1 MAINENI
8 KAQVARWAEAGRIPT
23 EIFMSKVTQHHL
35 ADELMKRIP
44 ENYHNPKHITMR
56 GKAKAVDPTEMSRRL
71 PTELTFGSIRVRIRI
86 KDSIA
91 TDSFILDSKKLVK
104 QIDYRTGREEYVAQ
118 G

>member
-8 KAQVARWAEAGRIPT
+8 KATVSRWAEKGRTPT
-23 EIFMSKVTQHHL
+23 EIFMSKLTQRHL
-35 ADELMKRIP
+35 AGELYKRIE

-56 GKAKAVDPTEMSRRL
+56 GKAHAVSPSEMSERL
-71 PTELTFGSIRVRIRI
+71 PTELTFGSIRVKVRI
-86 KDSIA
+86 KDSIP
-91 TDSFILDSKKLVK
+91 TDSFILDAKKLVR